1 MKLLNGLTEKYFTII
16 KNTFDSQSLYLSYI
30 TIMFNAAINSIS
42 TEITHMLQCSCV
54 TEEKILITQF
64 PYLAKKILKIILN
77 KRKYQKLSIQV
88 LTKTI
93 TNYTKVNIFA
103 LCLKSIILIKLIY
116 VSNIFQIDML
126 SALIVIY
133 KILKSTDKTTI
144 NRLKNV
150 TLAAKEHYQKQS
162 CNNCFDRYY

>member
-103 LCLKSIILIKLIY
+103 LCLKSITLIKLIY
-116 VSNIFQIDML
+116 VSNIF
-126 SALIVIY
+126 
-133 KILKSTDKTTI
+133 
-144 NRLKNV
+144 
-150 TLAAKEHYQKQS
+150 
-162 CNNCFDRYY
+162 